1 MKTKTA
7 LVTGASSGIG
17 YVFAKELAKEG
28 YTVTC
33 VARNEEKLKNLVD
46 SLGGNHRYITADLTD
61 INQLNKVS
69 QDILDT
75 GYSLLVN
82 NAGYGMYD
90 RFENIPLDKYEKM
103 MVLNMN
109 AVVHL
114 SFVFLKNSKPGDA
127 LINLSTILSRLA
139 FPGSAVYVASKTFVN
154 SLTESLWYEYKDKG
168 VYVMALQPG
177 LTKTGFHSA
186 ALGEKQAHLPKVKYT
201 PESVV
206 STALKALKK
215 RKKPCVICGRK
226 YKILA
231 FLGGRLLSRKKM
243 ITMMGKKSP
252 GLRR

>member
-1 MKTKTA
+1 METKTA

-33 VARNEEKLKNLVD
+33 IARDEEKLKSLVE
-46 SLGGNHRYITADLTD
+46 SLGGNHRYIAADLTD
-61 INQLNKVS
+61 NIGLNNVS
-69 QDILDT
+69 EDIAKS

-90 RFENIPLDKYEKM
+90 RFENIPPEKYETM
-103 MVLNMN
+103 MFLNMN
-109 AVVHL
+109 VVVRL
-114 SFVFLKNSKPGDA
+114 SYVFLKHAKAGDA

-139 FPGSAVYVASKTFVN
+139 FPGAAVYVASKTFVN
-154 SLTESLWYEYKDKG
+154 NLTESLWYEYKDKG
-168 VYVMALQPG
+168 IYIMALQPG

-186 ALGEKQAHLPKVKYT
+186 ALGDKQSHLPKVKYT

-206 STALKALKK
+206 ATALKALRK

-231 FLGGRLLSRKKM
+231 FLGGRILSRKKM
-243 ITMMGKKSP
+243 ITKMGKSSP
-252 GLRR
+252 GLK